1 MGQPEALD
9 GACFIRMMRAGHEE
23 LSRRKDEI
31 NALNVFPVPDGDTGT
46 NMYLSFTSGV
56 EQLCGLPSNASLE
69 RLTHALSL
77 GLLMGA
83 RGNSG
88 VILSQLFRGFQ
99 LAWNRSEQIGPRLFA
114 QALVR
119 GVDTAYKAVS
129 RPVEGTILTVA
140 REAAQAAL
148 RAAGEPGSTV
158 ERVLMAAIES
168 ASVAV
173 ERTPDL
179 LPVLREAGVVDSGG
193 KGLLYIYNGFLRG
206 LRSLYDAEGAICAD
220 ERWSDRVFIEPESFD
235 PDAFSKTDAE
245 FGYCTE
251 FLVRAA
257 RHAGTAARDLRTV
270 LETVGDSLLVVEA
283 EGLVKVHLHTQHPGR
298 ALEEAL
304 AFGALSRIK
313 IDNMTEQHHAFSLF
327 APGPDAGLAGGPRA
341 PSVAAPA
348 SAAPPALA
356 APSAALQSLCGF
368 VAVTLG
374 DGFGELFRTLGAGAL
389 VEGGPGMNPSTEE
402 LVQAIRAI
410 SAERVFLLPNH
421 PNVVMA
427 AEQAALV
434 DGDGKRVR
442 VIDARSL
449 GAGLA
454 AALAFRP
461 DVGPD
466 ENERAMQEAARRVTS
481 GAVTQAVR
489 PTSAG
494 GRSIAEGD
502 YLAFADGEIVG
513 ASVSRTAA
521 LQEAVLHLLPRA
533 RDLCT
538 IFCADRDLMEEAR
551 RVGAELRSA
560 LQGRELEVQYG
571 GQPIYDY
578 ILAVE

>member
-23 LSRRKDEI
+23 LSRRKEEI

-46 NMYLSFTSGV
+46 NMYLSFTSGM
-56 EQLCGLPSNASLE
+56 EQLCGLPPNADMDK
-69 RLTHALSL
+69 LTHALSL

-99 LAWNRSEQIGPRLFA
+99 LAWNRTEQIGPRLFA
-114 QALVR
+114 QALAR

-140 REAAQAAL
+140 RESAQAAS
-148 RAAGEPGSTV
+148 RAAEEPGSSV
-158 ERVLMAAIES
+158 ERVLVAAIES
-168 ASVAV
+168 ARAAV

-179 LPVLREAGVVDSGG
+179 LPILREAGVVDSGG

-206 LRSLYDAEGAICAD
+206 LRSVYEAEDAICAD
-220 ERWSDRVFIEPESFD
+220 EGLSDRVFIEPESFD
-235 PDAFSKTDAE
+235 PNAPFVGETE
-245 FGYCTE
+245 YGYCTE
-251 FLVRAA
+251 FLVRVS
-257 RHAGTAARDLRTV
+257 RHAETAAHDLRTV
-270 LETVGDSLLVVEA
+270 METVGDSLLVVETD
-283 EGLVKVHLHTQHPGR
+283 GLIKVHLHTQRPGR

-304 AFGALSRIK
+304 AFGTLTRIK

-327 APGPDAGLAGGPRA
+327 APGT
-341 PSVAAPA
+341 
-348 SAAPPALA
+348 SAAV
-356 APSAALQSLCGF
+356 SGF

-374 DGFGELFRTLGAGAL
+374 EGFAELFQTLGAGAL
-389 VEGGPGMNPSTEE
+389 VEGGAGMNPSTEQ
-402 LVQAIRAI
+402 LVQAIRTV
-410 SAERVFLLPNH
+410 SAGRVFLLPNH
-421 PNVVMA
+421 PNVVMV

-434 DGDGKRVR
+434 EGKRAL
-442 VIDARSL
+442 VIDARSM

-454 AALAFRP
+454 AALAFRADAAP
-461 DVGPD
+461 H

-489 PTSAG
+489 PTSVG
-494 GRSIAEGD
+494 GRPISAGD

-513 ASVSRTAA
+513 ASVSRATA
-521 LQEAVLHLLPRA
+521 LRDAVLGLRA
-533 RDLCT
+533 RAHDLCT
-538 IFCADRDLMEEAR
+538 IFCARRDLLEEAIE
-551 RVGAELRSA
+551 VGDGLRPV
-560 LQGRELEVQYG
+560 LGDLELEVHYG
-571 GQPIYDY
+571 GQPVYDY